1 MRPPFYS
8 ARSAPGPP
16 RVLTVR
22 WPDPWNRHRIRL
34 CRSWQ
39 PRQRRK
45 KYSARREIR
54 NLPFDGATIEDA
66 VSARTIRRVYCQ
78 RTGHE
83 QEVVLLARRAAEDPD
98 ARVAFEE
105 FGKNL
110 GLAMRATLADF
121 AHRLWCSEAPS
132 AAPPNFS
139 CLALAKR
146 LRASIWRFGSR
157 ICLSAPRL
165 WGQRQHGSINLM
177 APMATC
183 LSNPDVAPVSA
194 LRFRAPVAILFAC
207 FACRAIAQPT
217 SACHAPQAL
226 ESGVHAEPTAR
237 NWAALAGWFA
247 EQNKFSCAIPAF
259 RQALRIDP
267 SSARLHY
274 FLGLSLSSTGNN
286 AESLVELRRSIQ
298 LDGSALNPACLKVSC
313 STSQSSA

>member
-1 MRPPFYS
+1 
-8 ARSAPGPP
+8 
-16 RVLTVR
+16 
-22 WPDPWNRHRIRL
+22 
-34 CRSWQ
+34 
-39 PRQRRK
+39 
-45 KYSARREIR
+45 
-54 NLPFDGATIEDA
+54 
-66 VSARTIRRVYCQ
+66 
-78 RTGHE
+78 
-83 QEVVLLARRAAEDPD
+83 
-98 ARVAFEE
+98 
-105 FGKNL
+105 
-110 GLAMRATLADF
+110 
-121 AHRLWCSEAPS
+121 
-132 AAPPNFS
+132 
-139 CLALAKR
+139 
-146 LRASIWRFGSR
+146 
-157 ICLSAPRL
+157 
-165 WGQRQHGSINLM
+165 
-177 APMATC
+177 MATC

-298 LDGSALNPACLKVSC
+298 LDGSALEPRLLEGIVLNESGRRAEAEEAWEAALRIDPSSAQALDWLVEHDTFKQAGFRALPSSC
-313 STSQSSA
+313 MERRSSTSDSALLPVELRLRPRK